1 MCWGWGRRKGKGWG
15 FAVSEDGLPGNPETA
30 ASVCS
35 IWVTREEKRQSLLR
49 ASKDMLG
56 CNVGMALLLS
66 PTPLMHTKEL
76 LAFSTSVVY
85 TRGLHQLRFWY
96 RDT

>member
-1 MCWGWGRRKGKGWG
+1 MRWGWGRRKGKGWG

-35 IWVTREEKRQSLLR
+35 IGVTREEKRPSLLG

-66 PTPLMHTKEL
+66 PTPLTHTKEL
-76 LAFSTSVVY
+76 LASSTSVVY
-85 TRGLHQLRFWY
+85 TRGLHHLRFWY
-96 RDT
+96 RET